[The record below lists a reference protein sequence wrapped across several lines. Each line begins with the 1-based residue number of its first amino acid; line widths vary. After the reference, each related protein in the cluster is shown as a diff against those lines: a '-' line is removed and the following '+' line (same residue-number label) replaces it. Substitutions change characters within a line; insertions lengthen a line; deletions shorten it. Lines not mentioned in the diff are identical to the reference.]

1 MRMLRVHD
9 VSISVAKILV
19 SSCSFDDDPTVIWV
33 RSFEEG
39 DGVGVPV
46 TAMSLFFRA
55 RHQEMDH
62 SSSNLNCLA
71 HNSVAG
77 VGSREGIIDSSSVG
91 GHEGCSKLR
100 YFVRLV
106 DSSTQHS

>member
-46 TAMSLFFRA
+46 TAIDV
-55 RHQEMDH
+55 QEMDH